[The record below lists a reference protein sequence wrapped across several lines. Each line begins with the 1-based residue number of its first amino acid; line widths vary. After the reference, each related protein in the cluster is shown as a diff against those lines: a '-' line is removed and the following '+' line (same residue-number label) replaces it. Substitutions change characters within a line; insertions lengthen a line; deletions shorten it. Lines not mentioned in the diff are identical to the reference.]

1 MGQEA
6 TIPLSTH
13 LFSTEKA
20 PESHLPSKS
29 TNLYIPLSGGRP
41 DFGQTQR
48 GGQTQAG
55 PGGVAQGRQT
65 RPEGALGPGGQQG
78 RGAATATENTQPG
91 NQTDNTP
98 EIQAGPGGGVGADRT
113 ARGGGATGIVE
124 KVEDGTLTIRTAE
137 GPVTVITSEDTRI
150 AALSPAEIS
159 DLTVGATA
167 VAIGRR
173 DADGVAATALI
184 VNLSGL
190 DIPLL
195 GSPARNR
202 RGNQYEQDAPDGGG
216 ADANGGRGD
225 NRRGGSP

>member
-1 MGQEA
+1 M
-6 TIPLSTH
+6 
-13 LFSTEKA
+13 
-20 PESHLPSKS
+20 
-29 TNLYIPLSGGRP
+29 
-41 DFGQTQR
+41 
-48 GGQTQAG
+48 
-55 PGGVAQGRQT
+55 
-65 RPEGALGPGGQQG
+65 
-78 RGAATATENTQPG
+78 
-91 NQTDNTP
+91 
-98 EIQAGPGGGVGADRT
+98 GADRT

-159 DLTVGATA
+159 GLTVGATA

-184 VNLSGL
+184 VNPSGL